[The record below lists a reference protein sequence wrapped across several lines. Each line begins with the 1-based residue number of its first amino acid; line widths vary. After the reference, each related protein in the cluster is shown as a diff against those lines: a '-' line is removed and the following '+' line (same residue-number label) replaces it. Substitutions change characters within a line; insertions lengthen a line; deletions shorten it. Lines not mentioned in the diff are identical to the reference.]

1 MTEALF
7 SAKNLPGFKYI
18 ICNDSKKTCWL
29 IGSRS
34 SQPLEPDISGSK
46 LSPGLNKKFSDLP
59 RPLQEQLFRNF
70 QQHPCQKN
78 HGDKSVKNEDES
90 TKLRDDAVTVNNPDN
105 DPENSID
112 TENSINT
119 DKNDIIR
126 DYSFN
131 IILSLDPV
139 SEVRLIWPEIVSRLP
154 EKYDYAEKWLKR
166 ACFQLEDNQLSIQL
180 ESKLACKR
188 LGCERVINLITN
200 LINKFLDKKIEI
212 KLVNGGR
219 GSRNDGENDLSYAE
233 NEGINGGIEENQP
246 GLENNKDENL
256 DIEKENIAGENAE
269 NNQIKNN
276 NSAARENNNQRKT
289 REGQEPVSDNS
300 RTQKKYKYYQRK
312 KQKRQKRLVFGRVIA
327 NSKKLYA
334 LNDLP
339 EDGSAVVEGEVF
351 KVDQRRIRNGR
362 LLKLIAITDNTD
374 SLLLKIFCQSE
385 ADLSCSIKP
394 GDYLKARGQLKY
406 DRYSRET
413 VMLVDDLMRLPARV
427 RQDTASEKRVELH
440 LHTRMSNMDAVID
453 VEDAIQRAARWDHRS
468 IAITDHGGVQAFPD
482 AYQAGQQHDIKVIFG
497 LEAYL
502 VDDGD
507 AIVVSP
513 GKRSLAETEYVV
525 FDFETTG
532 LEASQERIIEIGAV
546 KVSDGKIQESFSS
559 LVNPGRQI
567 SRKITRLTGIKNSDI
582 KNAPAISEV
591 LPSFLDF
598 IGDAVLV
605 AHNIDFDYG
614 FLRAECR
621 RTGLET
627 PRLPLLDTVSLSRS
641 LLPELGSHKLNR
653 VAKALD
659 ISLDNHHRAED
670 DAEATAKILLKLL
683 EKVRQEENPASLA
696 ELNKLTGRI
705 DWKKKRYSH
714 AVLLAKNKAGLKD
727 LYYLVSRSHLNNFYK
742 KPRILKSELE
752 KHRSDLLVG
761 SACEAGDLFQAL
773 MQDKSREE
781 IREIAG
787 FYDYLEI
794 QPAAN
799 NEFMVPDRFD
809 SLDDIRKINQQ
820 IYQLGRRLNK
830 PVVAT
835 SDAHFLDPEDYIYRE
850 ILQTGQKF
858 DDADQQPPVYF
869 KTTDEMLEEF
879 SYLGEEAARE
889 VVIENPGTINAEIEE
904 IPPMPDGLFTPEIEG
919 ADEKVREMTFDK
931 ARQLYGEDLPPLVE
945 VRLEKELQAIIDN
958 GFAVIYLIS
967 HKLVRQSLEDGY
979 LVGSRGSVGSSLVAR
994 MCEITEVNPLP
1005 PHYRCSASDCSY
1017 SYFFTSGADNS
1028 ESKTPK
1034 IDKPETDRPAAENS
1048 DSEEPGTTKNITTK
1062 NADASRD
1069 TNTSIQAGT
1078 GADLPDARCPHCGAR
1093 LIKDGFDIP
1102 FEVFMGFDGN
1112 KVPDIDLNFS
1122 GEYQSKI
1129 HSVTEDYFGRDYVF
1143 RAGTISTIADRTAYG
1158 FVKNY
1163 LQEKGLDK
1171 RRTEINRL
1179 VQGCTGV
1186 KRTTGQHPGG
1196 LMVVPRD
1203 RDIHD
1208 FTPIQHPAND
1218 QSTDV
1223 RTTHF
1228 DYHAISGR
1236 ILKLDL
1242 LGHDDPTSIRM
1253 LQDMTGVDPLSIELD
1268 HPKTMQIFSGV
1279 EPLNLERNDLDLKVG
1294 TLGIPEFGTSFVRQ
1308 MLTETRPTTFAE
1320 LLRISG
1326 LSHGTDVWLN
1336 NARDLIQEEIAE
1348 LKEVISVRDDIMNYL
1363 NQQGLDPADSFS
1375 IMEHVRKGKGLAA
1388 EEEKKMRAA
1397 GVPDWYIDSCKKIKY
1412 MFPKAHAAAYV
1423 MMAFRIAYFKVRHPE
1438 EFYTTYFTI
1447 KAGDFDA
1454 EIVSQGY
1461 QYVLDYYQE
1470 LESRSSELTAKDKN
1484 LMTVLEIVIEAMARG
1499 INFLPVDLYRSS
1511 ISDFQLTKEG
1521 LLPPLISLTGLG
1533 SAAAESLLT
1542 ARQESKFSSI
1552 EDLQNRTSLSST
1564 VIDVMKEHGS
1574 LEGLPERDQLSLFS
1588 E

>member
-1 MTEALF
+1 MIIPVKTITEI
-7 SAKNLPGFKYI
+7 KTEINLKQ
-18 ICNDSKKTCWL
+18 NRQENTKDKKKTK
-29 IGSRS
+29 SR
-34 SQPLEPDISGSK
+34 
-46 LSPGLNKKFSDLP
+46 
-59 RPLQEQLFRNF
+59 
-70 QQHPCQKN
+70 
-78 HGDKSVKNEDES
+78 
-90 TKLRDDAVTVNNPDN
+90 
-105 DPENSID
+105 
-112 TENSINT
+112 
-119 DKNDIIR
+119 
-126 DYSFN
+126 
-131 IILSLDPV
+131 
-139 SEVRLIWPEIVSRLP
+139 
-154 EKYDYAEKWLKR
+154 KY
-166 ACFQLEDNQLSIQL
+166 
-180 ESKLACKR
+180 
-188 LGCERVINLITN
+188 
-200 LINKFLDKKIEI
+200 
-212 KLVNGGR
+212 
-219 GSRNDGENDLSYAE
+219 
-233 NEGINGGIEENQP
+233 
-246 GLENNKDENL
+246 
-256 DIEKENIAGENAE
+256 
-269 NNQIKNN
+269 
-276 NSAARENNNQRKT
+276 
-289 REGQEPVSDNS
+289 
-300 RTQKKYKYYQRK
+300 K
-312 KQKRQKRLVFGRVIA
+312 KQKRRKRLVFGRVIA
-327 NSKKLYA
+327 DSKKPYS

-362 LLKLIAITDNTD
+362 MLKLIAITDNTD

-385 ADLSCSIKP
+385 SDLSCKIKS

-413 VMLVDDLMRLPARV
+413 VMLVDDLVRLPPRF
-427 RQDTASEKRVELH
+427 REDTASEKRIELH
-440 LHTRMSNMDAVID
+440 LHTRMSNMDAVTD
-453 VEDAIQRAARWDHRS
+453 VDEVIERAARWGHRS
-468 IAITDHGGVQAFPD
+468 LAITDHGGVQAFPD
-482 AYQAGQQHDIKVIFG
+482 AYQAGQEHDIKIIFG

-513 GKRSLAETEYVV
+513 GERSLKETEYVV

-546 KVSDGKIQESFSS
+546 KVADGQIQESFSS
-559 LVNPGRQI
+559 LINPGKQI
-567 SRKITRLTGIKNSDI
+567 SRKITKLTGIKNSDV

-591 LPSFLDF
+591 LPDFLDF

-605 AHNIDFDYG
+605 AHNIDFDYS

-627 PRLPLLDTVSLSRS
+627 PRLPLLDTVSLSRA

-653 VAKALD
+653 VARDLEV
-659 ISLDNHHRAED
+659 SLENHHRAED
-670 DAEATAKILLKLL
+670 DAAATASILLRLL
-683 EKVRQEENPASLA
+683 EKARQEEELSSLA
-696 ELNKLTGRI
+696 DLNQLTGRI

-714 AVLLAKNKAGLKD
+714 AVLLAKNRTGLKD
-727 LYYLVSRSHLNNFYK
+727 LYYLVSRSHLNNFYQ

-773 MQDKSREE
+773 MQDKSRDE
-781 IREIAG
+781 IREIVR

-799 NEFMVPDRFD
+799 NEFMIPERFD
-809 SLDDIRKINQQ
+809 SLDDIREINRE
-820 IYQLGRRLNK
+820 IFELGRRFKK

-835 SDAHFLDPEDYIYRE
+835 GDVHFLDPEDYIYRE

-889 VVIENPGTINAEIEE
+889 VVIENPGAIDAEIEE
-904 IPPMPDGLFTPEIEG
+904 IPPMPEGLFTPEIEG
-919 ADEKVREMTFDK
+919 ADEKVREMTF
-931 ARQLYGEDLPPLVE
+931 AEAHRLYGEELPPRVE
-945 VRLEKELQAIIDN
+945 DRLEKELQAIIDN

-994 MCEITEVNPLP
+994 MCQITEVNPLP
-1005 PHYRCSASDCSY
+1005 PHYRCSDPDCSY
-1017 SYFFTSGADNS
+1017 SKFIESEAD
-1028 ESKTPK
+1028 
-1034 IDKPETDRPAAENS
+1034 
-1048 DSEEPGTTKNITTK
+1048 
-1062 NADASRD
+1062 
-1069 TNTSIQAGT
+1069 T
-1078 GADLPDARCPHCGAR
+1078 GADLPDASCPHCGAD

-1122 GEYQSKI
+1122 GDYQSRI
-1129 HSVTEDYFGRDYVF
+1129 HTVTEEYFGRDYVF

-1163 LQEKGLDK
+1163 LQEKGLD
-1171 RRTEINRL
+1171 RRGTEINRL

-1196 LMVVPRD
+1196 LMVVPEEM
-1203 RDIHD
+1203 DIHD

-1218 QSTDV
+1218 QDTDV

-1242 LGHDDPTSIRM
+1242 LGHDDPTSIRK

-1268 HPKTMQIFSGV
+1268 HPETMKIFSGI

-1308 MLTETRPTTFAE
+1308 MLIDTRPGTFAE
-1320 LLRISG
+1320 LVRISG

-1336 NARDLIQEEIAE
+1336 NARDLIQEGTAE

-1363 NQQGLDPADSFS
+1363 IQQGMNPADSFS
-1375 IMEHVRKGKGLAA
+1375 IMEHVRKGRGLTA

-1397 GVPDWYIDSCKKIKY
+1397 GVPDWYINSCKKIKY

-1423 MMAFRIAYFKVRHPE
+1423 MMAFRIAYFKVRYPA
-1438 EFYTTYFTI
+1438 EFYTTYFTV

-1499 INFLPVDLYRSS
+1499 IRFLPVDLYRSS
-1511 ISDFQLTKEG
+1511 ISDFQLTEEG

-1533 SAAAESLLT
+1533 SAAAESLVS
-1542 ARQESKFSSI
+1542 ARQEAEFSSI

-1564 VIDVMKEHGS
+1564 VIEVMKEHGS
-1574 LEGLPERDQLSLFS
+1574 LEGLPDEDQLSLFA